1 MDSISTDLSLT
12 INFQQDWVE
21 ILCQKLA
28 ERGYSKDSSQ
38 HDSDALCIQY
48 FNVLKRQIDAKP
60 RKILVSKEFSCPKQ
74 YRTGIKLI
82 RRNVESGQDLTPH
95 LSENI
100 KSLDYHDALLND
112 WGIYHFHL
120 GDSLEKTGFIKRTGP
135 LLFARVTDEYFY
147 MLDVL
152 GHGSWSQQRL
162 VEIVHDNWQE
172 SISLFKIPEGYRLSS
187 VPPSDQDI
195 AQFRK
200 YGMSTPIQVSDG
212 TIYSLLGGGYSLGGS
227 YSRSGISIDVRVTCN
242 CYSATVR
249 KLEKYVMNNLS
260 NFRDIARQHN
270 LELPPQPHFQLQLI
284 DGNAYAVELNT
295 KIAYPLCEMPL
306 RIMGSP

>member
-1 MDSISTDLSLT
+1 MDAKSTDLSLT

-28 ERGYSKDSSQ
+28 ERGYSTNSSQ

-60 RKILVSKEFSCPKQ
+60 RKTLVSKEFNRPKQ
-74 YRTGIKLI
+74 YQTGIRLI
-82 RRNVESGQDLTPH
+82 RRKVESGQDLTPH
-95 LSENI
+95 LSKNI

-120 GDSLEKTGFIKRTGP
+120 GDSSEKTGFIKRTGP
-135 LLFARVTDEYFY
+135 VLFARVTDEYFY

-162 VEIVHDNWQE
+162 VEIIHDNWQE

-187 VPPSDQDI
+187 VSPSDEDI

-200 YGMSTPIQVSDG
+200 HGISTFIKVSDG
-212 TIYSLLGGGYSLGGS
+212 TIYSLLGGGYSLGGN
-227 YSRSGISIDVRVTCN
+227 YSCSGISIDVRVTCN

-249 KLEKYVMNNLS
+249 KLEKYVIDNLS

-270 LELPPQPHFQLQLI
+270 LELPLQPHFQLQLI
-284 DGNAYAVELNT
+284 DGSAYAVELNT
-295 KIAYPLCEMPL
+295 KIAYLLCEMPL
-306 RIMGSP
+306 RLMGSP